1 MKHLSVIWLLA
12 AGSGFLASS
21 EHLHA
26 AEGKDLDR
34 LLDAIAN
41 VESRND
47 PDAVGDGGRAI
58 GVYQIH
64 RLYWKDGVR
73 LLDVDWPYKEAR
85 DPRKARRVVTAYLR
99 HYGKGKSLLDM
110 ARIHNG
116 GPRGYR
122 KKATLK
128 YARKVKAAMEAA
140 ETS

>member
-1 MKHLSVIWLLA
+1 MKHLSILWLLA
-12 AGSGFLASS
+12 AGIGSLALS

-34 LLDAIAN
+34 LLDAIAK

-64 RLYWKDGVR
+64 RLYWKDGIR
-73 LLDVDWPYKEAR
+73 ILDVEWPYKEAR

-128 YARKVKAAMEAA
+128 YARKVQAAMEAA